1 MFYAICFVCCSDKPG
16 GEASARVIDGR
27 RVAKQIRD
35 GITAQVLKMKE
46 AISVVPGLAGILVGD
61 WKDSST
67 YYVRNK
73 NKACAS
79 VGINSFEVRLPEDST
94 EQELIKFI

>member
-1 MFYAICFVCCSDKPG
+1 M
-16 GEASARVIDGR
+16 
-27 RVAKQIRD
+27 VAKQIRD

-67 YYVRNK
+67 YVRNK
-73 NKACAS
+73 NKACAF
-79 VGINSFEVRLPEDST
+79 VGISSFEVRLPEDST

>member
-1 MFYAICFVCCSDKPG
+1 M
-16 GEASARVIDGR
+16 
-27 RVAKQIRD
+27 AKQIRD

-46 AISVVPGLAGILVGD
+46 AISVVPGLSGILVGD
-61 WKDSST
+61 WKDSAT
-67 YYVRNK
+67 YVRNK

-79 VGINSFEVRLPEDST
+79 VGTNSFEVRLPEDST

>member
-1 MFYAICFVCCSDKPG
+1 M
-16 GEASARVIDGR
+16 
-27 RVAKQIRD
+27 AKQIRD

-67 YYVRNK
+67 YVRNK
-73 NKACAS
+73 NKACAF
-79 VGINSFEVRLPEDST
+79 VGINSFEVRLPENST
-94 EQELIKFI
+94 EQELIKFISEFNNDPSVHGILVSAFGMVLNLNNF